1 MYIIIFILCIF
12 VVSIQQANGGL
23 VKVIADLQVCPGG
36 AVFCQNQ
43 TSYGS
48 GVCVGDYRGKSI
60 VLTAGH
66 LFQGHDK
73 DGLVCPA
80 KLRRLR
86 VHGGSARV
94 IGSWVDNK
102 ANDFAILLVDHLF
115 KEVVPIGLPPKE
127 GDRVTVYG
135 YDYAVSNDPQVT
147 TKTGKIVKVKK
158 GEMSDVDF
166 TSGVGVS
173 GGPAIDSSGN
183 LAGILVW
190 SHSIMPNIGFRQS
203 IKQLLRDANLPPPN
217 PEKFTRGVPEPPED
231 SLVDKTN
238 DQKLQAEI
246 ESLRKRQQSEI
257 EKLKREQAAW
267 IVKQKELLEK
277 QGSEESKT
285 TETAVSDTG
294 KQSPTTEDTS
304 QQAGSGD
311 SAGSGETTLDSTS
324 KQKTGSRVV
333 TGAGKAIDA
342 AEGAVGIA
350 TALLGNPFVATALGI
365 TTAGTGL
372 AGAYGGLKIAGALLA
387 WRRRRKERNGGVVGQ
402 NPPEKFQQPRQLHL
416 RDTTE
421 AAQLV
426 RLGRLEGRDP
436 LLDSFLGVTFQDVIQ
451 ADIEGSNG
459 LSPEIDSY
467 ARSLWD
473 RVTSRVESAAPLST
487 GSEYSDNWRSK

>member
-285 TETAVSDTG
+285 TETAVS
-294 KQSPTTEDTS
+294 
-304 QQAGSGD
+304 
-311 SAGSGETTLDSTS
+311 TS